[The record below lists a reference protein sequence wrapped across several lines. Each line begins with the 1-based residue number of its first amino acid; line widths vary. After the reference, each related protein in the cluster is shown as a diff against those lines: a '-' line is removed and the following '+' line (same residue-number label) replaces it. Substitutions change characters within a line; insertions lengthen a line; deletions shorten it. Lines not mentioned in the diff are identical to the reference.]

1 MTFVKTKPLVAGL
14 IMSALTAFPALAQSA
29 ADNKLYEAAPRTGE
43 GPNEKA
49 NSSVEESNKRLRT
62 DLTLSTCTRCGE
74 TLKVED

>member
-1 MTFVKTKPLVAGL
+1 LVVERKRRPDEVDRWVW
-14 IMSALTAFPALAQSA
+14 FCEKC
-29 ADNKLYEAAPRTGE
+29 DNKLYEAAPRAGE